1 MRKELDKVYKPEE
14 VEKKWYDFWLEK
26 KFFHS
31 DENSTKEP
39 YVIVIPPPNVTGIL
53 HMGHGLNNTLQDILI
68 RWKRM
73 QGYNAL
79 WVPGTDHAGI
89 ATQFVVEKDLAKEG
103 LTKHSLGRKKFLE
116 KVWEWKE
123 KQGGTIIRQLKR
135 LGCSCDWDRERFT
148 MDEGLSQAVREVFCR
163 LYEDK
168 LIYRG
173 TYIVN
178 WCPRCR
184 TALSDDEV
192 IHPDEEVKTHLW
204 YIKYPVKDSKEYLVV
219 ATTRPETM
227 LGDTAVA
234 MNPKDE
240 RYRHLLGKTAI
251 LPLLNREL
259 QIIADDYVDM
269 SFGTGLVK
277 ITPAH
282 DPNDFLVGRRQNLPE
297 VNVMTPDGKI
307 NENGGHYC
315 GLDRFEARDR
325 VVADLKAQ
333 GLLEK
338 ITDHIYSPGKCYRC
352 DTIIEPYLS
361 EQWFI
366 KMRPLAEKAIEAVEK
381 GRVRFIPK
389 NWETTYFNW
398 MYNVRDWCISRQL
411 WWGHRIP
418 VWYCRGCNSTIV
430 SREDIDFCPYC
441 RSGEI
446 KQDEDVLDTWFSS
459 ALWPF
464 STLGWPERTKD
475 LEVFYPTSVLVTA
488 HEIIFFWVAR
498 MIMMGLKFMG
508 DVPFSDVFINP
519 IVCDEHGKKQSKSLG
534 NAIDPIEMIEL
545 YGTDSLRFT
554 FCALCAQVKSLNM
567 SVKRIQGYRN
577 FTNKIWNAARM
588 IFMHTESLE
597 FDDFNKGFKEKNLTL
612 PDKWILFRYNQI
624 IDEATKEL
632 EEYYF
637 SDVANTLYHFIWH
650 EFCDWYLELVK
661 SRLFEKDSSIP
672 EEKKKESKITAQIIL
687 LEILE
692 GVMRL
697 LHPIMPFITEEIWQ
711 KIKNNWGENK
721 KFNDRNSSL
730 NMESIMVAPWTK
742 KIHIGDY
749 SKEAE
754 EISFIKN
761 IIYTIRNIRGEMD
774 IPPSEKVDVFLET
787 QHKNKFEMLKRNQFY
802 IKDLVQI
809 NNIDILSKKKK
820 YPEPNSIGV
829 QDEVKIIIPMPSELI
844 EKEKT
849 RLEKELKRLMIE
861 EERLSGKLSNE
872 GFLSKAPEEVVSKE
886 KEKLDKTKN
895 ELMIIKSKLEK
906 MN

>member
-1 MRKELDKVYKPEE
+1 MRKELDKVYKPEK

-26 KFFHS
+26 KFFHA
-31 DENSTKEP
+31 DENSTKET

-53 HMGHGLNNTLQDILI
+53 HMGHGLNNTIQDILI

-73 QGYNAL
+73 QGYNTL
-79 WVPGTDHAGI
+79 WLPGTDHAGI

-103 LTKHSLGRKKFLE
+103 LTKHNLGREKFLE

-123 KQGGTIIRQLKR
+123 KHGGTIILQLKR

-192 IHPDEEVKTHLW
+192 IHPEEEVKTHLW
-204 YIKYPVKDSKEYLVV
+204 YIKYPVKDSKEYVVV

-234 MNPKDE
+234 MNPKDT
-240 RYRHLLGKTAI
+240 RYKHLLGKTAI
-251 LPLLNREL
+251 LPLLKREL
-259 QIIADDYVDM
+259 KIIADDYVDM

-297 VNVMTPDGKI
+297 INVMTPDGKI
-307 NENGGHYC
+307 NENGGPYC
-315 GLDRFEARDR
+315 GLDRFEARER

-361 EQWFI
+361 EQWFV
-366 KMRPLAEKAIEAVEK
+366 KMRPLAERAIEVVEK
-381 GRVRFIPK
+381 GKVKFIPK

-418 VWYCRGCNSTIV
+418 VWYCRGCSATIV

-446 KQDEDVLDTWFSS
+446 KQDADVLDTWFSS

-464 STLGWPERTKD
+464 STLGWPEKTKD

-498 MIMMGLKFMG
+498 MIMMGLKFMNN
-508 DVPFSDVFINP
+508 VPFSDVFINP

-534 NAIDPIEMIEL
+534 NAIDPIEIIEE

-567 SVKRIQGYRN
+567 SIKRIQGYRN

-597 FDDFNKGFKEKNLTL
+597 FDDFNKGFEEENLTL

-624 IDEATKEL
+624 IEETTKEL

-672 EEKKKESKITAQIIL
+672 EAKKEESKITAQIIL

-692 GVMRL
+692 GIMRL

-711 KIKNNWGENK
+711 RIKNNWSESK
-721 KFNDRNSSL
+721 KFNDRISSL
-730 NMESIMVAPWTK
+730 NAESIMIAPWTQ
-742 KIHIGDY
+742 KIHIGDC
-749 SKEAE
+749 SQEAE
-754 EISFIKN
+754 EIHFIMN
-761 IIYTIRNIRGEMD
+761 IVYAIRNIRGEMD
-774 IPPSEKVDVFLET
+774 ISPSEKVDVFLET
-787 QHKNKFEMLKRNQFY
+787 QDKDKFEMLKRNQFY
-802 IKDLVQI
+802 IKDLIKI
-809 NNIDILSKKKK
+809 NNIEMLSKAKK
-820 YPEPNSIGV
+820 YPEPNSIGI
-829 QDEVKIIIPMPSELI
+829 QDEVKIIIPMPKELI

-849 RLEKELKRLMIE
+849 RLEKELKRLMTE
-861 EERLSGKLSNE
+861 EERLTGKLSSE
-872 GFLSKAPEEVVSKE
+872 GFLSKAPEEVVNKE
-886 KEKLDKTKN
+886 KEKLEKTKN

-906 MN
+906 MK

>member
-14 VEKKWYDFWLEK
+14 VEKKWYDFWMEK

-31 DENSTKEP
+31 DENSNKET

-53 HMGHGLNNTLQDILI
+53 HMGHGLNNTIQDILI

-73 QGYNAL
+73 QGYNTL
-79 WVPGTDHAGI
+79 WLPGTDHAGI

-103 LTKHSLGRKKFLE
+103 LTKHSLGREKFLE

-123 KQGGTIIRQLKR
+123 KHGGTIIRQLKR

-192 IHPDEEVKTHLW
+192 VHPDEEVKTHLW
-204 YIKYPVKDSKEYLVV
+204 YIKYPVKNSKEYVVV

-234 MNPKDE
+234 MNPKDK
-240 RYRHLLGKTAI
+240 RYKHLLGKTAI
-251 LPLLNREL
+251 LPLLKREL
-259 QIIADDYVDM
+259 KIIADDYVDM

-297 VNVMTPDGKI
+297 INVMTPDGKI
-307 NENGGHYC
+307 NENGGPYC
-315 GLDRFEARDR
+315 GLDRFEAREK

-333 GLLEK
+333 GLIEK
-338 ITDHIYSPGKCYRC
+338 ITDHTYSPGKCYRC

-361 EQWFI
+361 EQWFV
-366 KMRPLAEKAIEAVEK
+366 KMKPLAEKAIEAVEK
-381 GRVRFIPK
+381 GKVRFIPK

-418 VWYCRGCNSTIV
+418 VWYCRGCSVTIV

-441 RSGEI
+441 KSGEI

-464 STLGWPERTKD
+464 STLGWPEKTKD

-498 MIMMGLKFMG
+498 MIMMGLKYIG

-534 NAIDPIEMIEL
+534 NAIDPIEMIEE

-567 SVKRIQGYRN
+567 SIKRIQGYRN

-588 IFMHTESLE
+588 IFMHTESLQ
-597 FDDFNKGFKEKNLTL
+597 FDDFNKGFEEKNLTAD
-612 PDKWILFRYNQI
+612 DKWILDSYNQLVDTVNIALKDYRFDDLANI
-624 IDEATKEL
+624 I
-632 EEYYF
+632 
-637 SDVANTLYHFIWH
+637 YHFFWH
-650 EFCDWYLELVK
+650 EFCDWYLEIVK
-661 SRLFEKDSSIP
+661 DRLFDKADYYLGIDKTTLKATS
-672 EEKKKESKITAQIIL
+672 QIIL
-687 LEILE
+687 LGILE
-692 GVMRL
+692 GLMRL

-711 KIKNNWGENK
+711 KIKCFWGENK
-721 KFNDRNSSL
+721 RFSNWIDSL
-730 NMESIMVAPWTK
+730 NAESVAVASWPQK
-742 KIHIGDY
+742 LIIGDF
-749 SKEAE
+749 SKE
-754 EISFIKN
+754 SQFIKFIQEEVN
-761 IIYTIRNIRGEMD
+761 AVRNIRGENSFPPFFKTD
-774 IPPSEKVDVFLET
+774 IYAQTVDMTKIDMLNMGEPYFRRMVPTARFLVT
-787 QHKNKFEMLKRNQFY
+787 D
-802 IKDLVQI
+802 KDI
-809 NNIDILSKKKK
+809 E
-820 YPEPNSIGV
+820 YPEPNAVTISQG
-829 QDEVKIIIPMPSELI
+829 VKIVIPMPSELI
-844 EKEKT
+844 DKERT
-849 RLEKELKRLMIE
+849 RLEKELKRLITE
-861 EERLSGKLSNE
+861 EERLTGKLSNE
-872 GFLSKAPEEVVSKE
+872 GFLSKAPEEVVNKE
-886 KEKLDKTKN
+886 KEKLEKIKN
-895 ELMIIKSKLEK
+895 ERIIIKSKLEK
-906 MN
+906 IK